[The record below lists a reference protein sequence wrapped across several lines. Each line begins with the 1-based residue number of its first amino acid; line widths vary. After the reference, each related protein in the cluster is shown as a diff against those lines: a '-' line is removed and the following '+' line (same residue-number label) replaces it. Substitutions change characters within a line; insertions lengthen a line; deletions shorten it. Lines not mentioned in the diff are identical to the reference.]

1 MTDKKG
7 KNKDNQICSF
17 CNKDKNEHPDL
28 VFVTAG
34 PAATICSE
42 CVELSATIVSNEKSK
57 QTDATSAKTENDV
70 ASNYTPRKI
79 KDFLSEYVIGQDST
93 KKTLAIAVYN
103 HYHRLKLISE
113 GKDNDI
119 LKKSNI
125 LMIGST
131 GSGKTH
137 TLSTLARLLDVPFA
151 IADAT
156 TITEAGYVGDDA
168 ENIIARLIENAG
180 GDVERAQKGIV
191 YIDEIDKIAR
201 KGENASITRD
211 VSGEGVQHALL
222 KLIEGTVCSVAA
234 QGVRKATGQPVTMFD
249 TSNVLFI
256 CGGAFDGLPKIISAR
271 TEDKGSIGFNAPVS
285 TNKKEDAS
293 YDLLAKI
300 ETQDLIK
307 FGLVPELIGRLP
319 IITSLQDLDKEAL
332 KNILTEPKDAL
343 VKQYQT
349 LFSTH
354 DVELSFTEDALD
366 AIAQEAINKKTGAR
380 GLRSI
385 IERVLSDLMFEMPEM
400 EKGSKV
406 QINEACVKGSI
417 PVQMKV
423 A

>member
-7 KNKDNQICSF
+7 KNKDNHICSF
-17 CNKDKNEHPDL
+17 CTKSKDENPEL
-28 VFVTAG
+28 IFVSAG

-42 CVELSATIVSNEKSK
+42 CAELSIKIVKEEKTLREK
-57 QTDATSAKTENDV
+57 TMPAEAKT
-70 ASNYTPRKI
+70 SSLPTHTPRQI

-103 HYHRLKLISE
+103 HYHRLQLILD
-113 GKDNDI
+113 GKDDNI

-137 TLSTLARLLDVPFA
+137 TLSTLARFLDVPFA

-180 GDVERAQKGIV
+180 GDVEKAQKGIV

-201 KGENASITRD
+201 KGESASITRD

-234 QGVRKATGQPVTMFD
+234 QGVRKASGQPVTMFD
-249 TSNVLFI
+249 TTNVLFI

-271 TEDKGSIGFNAPVS
+271 TEDKGSIGFSAPVAV
-285 TNKKEDAS
+285 KKDSAS
-293 YDLLAKI
+293 YDILPKI

-319 IITSLQDLDKEAL
+319 IITTLQDLDKEAL
-332 KNILTEPKDAL
+332 KSILTKPKDAL

-349 LFSTH
+349 LFITH
-354 DVELSFTEDALD
+354 DVELSFTEDALE
-366 AIAQEAINKKTGAR
+366 AVAQEAINKKTGAR

-385 IERVLSDLMFEMPEM
+385 IERVLQDVMFELPEM

-406 QINEACVKGSI
+406 EITEENVKGSN
-417 PVQMKV
+417 PLQMKV